1 MAWCVLLGVLQAK
14 QGSRYRT
21 ARRLAGC
28 PSQVKTAIAAQ
39 LPWSSMAALLEDPE
53 PGVRVRP
60 GAGVGRGVQA

>member
-1 MAWCVLLGVLQAK
+1 MA
-14 QGSRYRT
+14 R
-21 ARRLAGC
+21 C

-60 GAGVGRGVQA
+60 ATGVGRGVQACTFDQPIVAKLSA